1 MDEKPKRTEP
11 QTGEAPVDAGEPA
24 VAETTERKAGS
35 PVGAITAKVGGS
47 PTPSNESSEKR
58 TQAARSR
65 QSTPNVDA
73 YAKRRLEIKKKK
85 RAAHRRRLRASHAK
99 G

>member
-1 MDEKPKRTEP
+1 MDEIPKRTESQTGDAP
-11 QTGEAPVDAGEPA
+11 IDTGEAA
-24 VAETTERKAGS
+24 VAETAERKAGS
-35 PVGAITAKVGGS
+35 AVDAITPKVGGS
-47 PTPSNESSEKR
+47 HTPSNESGEKR

-85 RAAHRRRLRASHAK
+85 RAAHRRRLKASHAK